1 MMKDGGTPGCEIG
14 SSIEV
19 SEDLDQRCHES
30 SPPSLVTG
38 ADAGP
43 VVAVK
48 IFVEEQVI
56 TPVRVALEFLRA
68 AKHWPMAGRI
78 AQKDPGQSVSDLA
91 RDLEQIHGAARAVGQ
106 SILKASP

>member
-1 MMKDGGTPGCEIG
+1 
-14 SSIEV
+14 
-19 SEDLDQRCHES
+19 
-30 SPPSLVTG
+30 VTG
-38 ADAGP
+38 AYAGS

-48 IFVEEQVI
+48 ILAEEQI
-56 TPVRVALEFLRA
+56 MAPVRVILEFLCA
-68 AKHWPMAGRI
+68 AKDRPMAGRI